1 MNEAIRQWLKEIE
14 VGQLNPE
21 NVERSLRYAQDLE
34 RGLAQLQTY
43 AQGVGIFGSARIP
56 ETNKWYKAAYE
67 LGKELAKNGHP
78 VVTGGGPGMMEAA
91 SRGCYEHGGRSIGL
105 NIKLTHEQHPNPYLT
120 DAIEFRYFFA
130 RKVMLTFSSK
140 VFVFFPGGFGTMDE
154 LTEILLL
161 MQEEK
166 MPVMPLFLF
175 GKSFWS
181 PLDKFYKNKM
191 QKSLKTIKP
200 KDRKIY
206 KITDD
211 IHEIVRA
218 AEKIGHPSV
227 NDNIY
232 QNFSKEHSS
241 I

>member
-1 MNEAIRQWLKEIE
+1 
-14 VGQLNPE
+14 
-21 NVERSLRYAQDLE
+21 
-34 RGLAQLQTY
+34 
-43 AQGVGIFGSARIP
+43 
-56 ETNKWYKAAYE
+56 
-67 LGKELAKNGHP
+67 
-78 VVTGGGPGMMEAA
+78 
-91 SRGCYEHGGRSIGL
+91 
-105 NIKLTHEQHPNPYLT
+105 
-120 DAIEFRYFFA
+120 
-130 RKVMLTFSSK
+130 
-140 VFVFFPGGFGTMDE
+140 
-154 LTEILLL
+154 
-161 MQEEK
+161 